1 MRRVSAETVYFRR
14 DEGWPTVGVWP
25 DGSGQF
31 SCFKAEPDDDVDLEA
46 YQPAA
51 LLAGPFPGYF
61 KAEREAQRLAG
72 QMSTPSDTSGPGEAR
87 HE

>member
-1 MRRVSAETVYFRR
+1 MAPETVYFRR
-14 DEGWPTVGVWP
+14 DEAWPTVGVWP

-31 SCFKAEPDDDVDLEA
+31 SCFKAEPDDEDVALED
-46 YQPAA
+46 YRPAA
-51 LLAGPFPGYF
+51 LLAGPFASYF